1 MSKIFSSIGIALLI
15 LAIALPLMNIIPA
28 GVAVGIAV
36 PGVTITLLGWLFGRT
51 SLPAKAETKVVQTI
65 FSADKK
71 FRADIK
77 QRSDGKFQVETWKLS
92 DYYEPDSGYNW
103 IRQASSAITDS
114 QAEAMDIASSYLP
127 R

>member
-1 MSKIFSSIGIALLI
+1 
-15 LAIALPLMNIIPA
+15 MNIIPA

-36 PGVTITLLGWLFGRT
+36 PGITVTLLGWLFGRT
-51 SLPAKAETKVVQTI
+51 NIPAKAETKIVQTI

-77 QRSDGKFQVETWKLS
+77 QRSDGKFQVETWRLS

-103 IRQASSAITDS
+103 IRQGSSAITDS
-114 QAEAMDIASSYLP
+114 QSEAVDIASSYLP